1 MGITGLLP
9 IFKQIMKVKNI
20 KEYKNKR
27 IAIDAFG
34 WIHSIATVV
43 SFEIYNGIETTEHLK
58 IFKNKVNELVK
69 NKIIPIF
76 VFDGDFLEA
85 KKETCEYRK
94 ANKLKAKKE
103 LQIAIESGDE
113 KRARDLM
120 KRCVEITPSFIYD
133 FMMCLNE
140 MKIEFF
146 IAPYEADAQM
156 AYLSKIK
163 YVDYV
168 MTEDSDLILY
178 GCKNILFKSGNGQVQ
193 EFDADDMEKVKN
205 SFYIKNILKIAV
217 LSGCDYLSSIKGV
230 GLSTAAKYLEKADGC
245 LRKCIQEIKSMKNK
259 TVPPDYL
266 ESVYFAIDSF
276 RHHIVYDPFLCKRVH
291 FEALSEEKIN
301 FGSLENSKYLINLE
315 SGMQLHLSR
324 HFKYGQEIKEGMFGI
339 DYNEIESPE
348 ISKNSMD
355 SIGLHKK
362 INCVYKGRKNTN
374 ININSLE
381 DCEKENKKYKKDFE
395 LETSDISVLLN
406 FDTEKD
412 ISFIH
417 KN

>member
-168 MTEDSDLILY
+168 MTEIQ
-178 GCKNILFKSGNGQVQ
+178 ILFYTAVKIFCLS
-193 EFDADDMEKVKN
+193 MEMVRSRNLMQMTWKR
-205 SFYIKNILKIAV
+205 LKI
-217 LSGCDYLSSIKGV
+217 
-230 GLSTAAKYLEKADGC
+230 
-245 LRKCIQEIKSMKNK
+245 
-259 TVPPDYL
+259 
-266 ESVYFAIDSF
+266 
-276 RHHIVYDPFLCKRVH
+276 H
-291 FEALSEEKIN
+291 F
-301 FGSLENSKYLINLE
+301 
-315 SGMQLHLSR
+315 
-324 HFKYGQEIKEGMFGI
+324 
-339 DYNEIESPE
+339 
-348 ISKNSMD
+348 
-355 SIGLHKK
+355 
-362 INCVYKGRKNTN
+362 T
-374 ININSLE
+374 
-381 DCEKENKKYKKDFE
+381 
-395 LETSDISVLLN
+395 
-406 FDTEKD
+406 
-412 ISFIH
+412 
-417 KN
+417 